1 MTRTLSDFAAPSSSV
16 PVTGQTTATSIACLE
31 VWGGNE
37 PIDTRLSVP
46 GMDVFVYA
54 LPFENSLAGGDVHFV
69 SSCGSG
75 RIARLMIADV
85 SGHGDI
91 VAGLART
98 LRDLMRRYMNHIDQ
112 RTLVMRMNERFTE
125 LSETGRFA
133 TAIVM
138 TYYSPEGV
146 LSLCNAGHPPPLLYR
161 ARTKS
166 WEFVDSV
173 GAMPEGVSNI
183 PLGILSD
190 VGYEQFEID
199 LEAGDLVLA
208 YTDSLV
214 EAQNRD
220 GKMLDADGL
229 LALAR
234 TLDGEK
240 PEHLVHHLLA
250 KLAVAGVKLADDT
263 TVVLARSR
271 GKTHGANLAQ
281 RLWADL
287 RWIGQ
292 LITLRRNMPWPEF
305 TLANVGGM
313 FIPRLSKR
321 RRRGDRTSRGR

>member
-1 MTRTLSDFAAPSSSV
+1 MSDIAPSTSS
-16 PVTGQTTATSIACLE
+16 TTSIACLE

-46 GMDVFVYA
+46 GLDVFVYA

-85 SGHGDI
+85 AGHGEL
-91 VAGLART
+91 VAGTARM

-125 LSETGRFA
+125 LSESGRFA

-161 ARTKS
+161 ARTKT

-199 LEAGDLVLA
+199 LEVDDVVLA

-214 EAQNRD
+214 EAQDRD
-220 GKMLDADGL
+220 GAMLGAEGL

-234 TLDGEK
+234 TLDGAQADN
-240 PEHLVHHLLA
+240 LLHHLLV
-250 KLAVAGVKLADDT
+250 KLSVAGIRLADDT

-271 GKTHGANLAQ
+271 GKTHGANLAK
-281 RLWADL
+281 RLWADV
-287 RWIGQ
+287 RFVGQ
-292 LITLRRNMPWPEF
+292 LLTFRRNIPWPEVS
-305 TLANVGGM
+305 LANLGGM
-313 FIPRLSKR
+313 WLPWLSKR
-321 RRRGDRTSRGR
+321 KSK